1 MFVKL
6 EPVILKKNISKIY
19 LVHLYAFKCFITCFQ
34 TQLCVCAVQEKKK
47 IQVNE
52 REVVWRVLLTP
63 SPDFSQVAMSAALPI
78 ICIKVSAN
86 LYGV

>member
-1 MFVKL
+1 MYMPSSVSL
-6 EPVILKKNISKIY
+6 L
-19 LVHLYAFKCFITCFQ
+19 AFKRSYVFARCR
-34 TQLCVCAVQEKKK
+34 KKK